1 MEIVKNLSS
10 KAIRVRRTYGLMRFE
25 PRALD
30 GPIRVAIVGAGKA
43 GQYHLE
49 ALKQIPGV
57 EVTCLVHR
65 GGSDLSALMRRYG
78 IPICHVGIEEA
89 LSLRDFDAAIIA
101 VDRTSTCEVATAFL
115 DSGVHSLIEKPLGET
130 IDDAA
135 ALLDCA
141 ARSRATSAV
150 GYNRRCYSAV
160 LEAERYV
167 DALGAPY
174 AIHVESPERLE
185 RIRKSGESPDQTRL
199 RIVTNTCHAIDL
211 FTVFAGEHEAV
222 VSAGTTQT
230 CGDVPID
237 YSALIRFR
245 KGQTGQFSAHWSS
258 PGYRVVT
265 LYGRG
270 YKLAIDMVRN
280 ELTVMRGKKVK
291 KIGPRWVD
299 RIFKAGVYLQD
310 FEFMAAALAGVPVS
324 APLASVEDAFQTQ
337 RLACDL
343 LNASSGNGAG

>member
-1 MEIVKNLSS
+1 MGIVKNLS
-10 KAIRVRRTYGLMRFE
+10 ATAMRVRRAYGLMRLE
-25 PRALD
+25 PRTLD
-30 GPIRVAIVGAGKA
+30 GPIRVAVVGTGKA

-49 ALKQIPGV
+49 ALERIRGV

-65 GGSDLSALMRRYG
+65 GGSDPSALMRRYG
-78 IPICHVGIEEA
+78 IPVCHVGIEKA
-89 LSLRDFDAAIIA
+89 LSVRDFDAAIIA
-101 VDRTSTCEVATAFL
+101 VSRTSICEVATAFL
-115 DSGVHSLIEKPLGET
+115 DADVHSLIEKPLGET
-130 IDDAA
+130 VDDAA
-135 ALLDCA
+135 ALRECA

-160 LEAERYV
+160 LEAARYV

-174 AIHVESPERLE
+174 AIHVESPERLAQ
-185 RIRKSGESPDQTRL
+185 IQKAGESPDETRL

-222 VSAGTTQT
+222 VSAGTSHTS
-230 CGDVPID
+230 GDVPVD

-245 KGQTGQFSAHWSS
+245 KGQTGQFSSHWSS
-258 PGYRVVT
+258 PGDRVVT

-280 ELTVMRGKKVK
+280 NLTVMRSKNVK
-291 KIGPRWVD
+291 KIGPSRVD
-299 RIFKAGVYLQD
+299 QTFKAGVYLQD
-310 FEFMAAALAGVPVS
+310 SEFMTAALAGVPVS

-343 LNASSGNGAG
+343 LDASTESDTS